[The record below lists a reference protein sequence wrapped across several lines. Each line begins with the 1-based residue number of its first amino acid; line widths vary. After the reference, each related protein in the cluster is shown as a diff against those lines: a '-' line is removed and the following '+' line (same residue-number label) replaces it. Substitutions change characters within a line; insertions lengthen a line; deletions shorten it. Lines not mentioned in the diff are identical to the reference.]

1 MDMHIDYAYIIGQL
15 NLIRCV
21 DYIAT
26 YYHEKFLHVLWLVS
40 NSAKLSLRIRSQ
52 SFARR
57 KNQDRRDIT
66 SPASLL
72 TLPEA
77 KWLNFIDPRALHL
90 VYSFCL
96 SRD

>member
-1 MDMHIDYAYIIGQL
+1 MYIAYIVGQL
-15 NLIRCV
+15 NLIRRV
-21 DYIAT
+21 DYIAS
-26 YYHEKFLHVLWLVS
+26 YYHENFLRVLWLVS

-72 TLPEA
+72 TLPGA
-77 KWLNFIDPRALHL
+77 K
-90 VYSFCL
+90 
-96 SRD
+96 